1 MLHRLNILLVEDNR
15 AVGRAIAKA
24 LEAQGHR
31 VTLVHDCAGAR
42 AVTEPHQLGILDIS
56 LEDGDGIE
64 LCRRL
69 LDERRVEAALFFSGS
84 IDDLL
89 VERAERVA
97 RVVAKEASFAEL
109 CAAIEAVRSDA
120 SLDRT

>member
-1 MLHRLNILLVEDNR
+1 VNILLVEDNR
-15 AVGRAIAKA
+15 PVGRAVAKS

-31 VTLVHDCAGAR
+31 VTLTHDCAAAR
-42 AVTEPHQLGILDIS
+42 AVSEPHQLGLFDIS

-64 LCRRL
+64 LCREL
-69 LDERRVEAALFFSGS
+69 LSDGRVAGALFFSGS
-84 IDDLL
+84 IDDIL

-109 CAAIEAVRSDA
+109 CAAIEAVRTG
-120 SLDRT
+120 LR